1 MILASAI
8 PPAPLCV
15 RVGVAA
21 RMIGIGRTKFYELI
35 NAGEVEAI
43 KLGSATLIPTAS
55 LAALVERQRATGGAE
70 SKCAAHKAIN
80 SRRFAKKS
88 VRR

>member
-35 NAGEVEAI
+35 NAGEVETI
-43 KLGSATLIPTAS
+43 KLGAATLIPTAS
-55 LAALVERQRATGGAE
+55 LVALIERQTSADGVE
-70 SKCAAHKAIN
+70 SKCAAQSSIN
-80 SRRFAKKS
+80 VRRFSKKS